1 MQRMDSIIKTT
12 IVLLNSIV
20 KYFSNKDVVK
30 VSKVNFLS
38 ALAL

>member
-20 KYFSNKDVVK
+20 KYFSNKVVVK
-30 VSKVNFLS
+30 VAKVNSLS